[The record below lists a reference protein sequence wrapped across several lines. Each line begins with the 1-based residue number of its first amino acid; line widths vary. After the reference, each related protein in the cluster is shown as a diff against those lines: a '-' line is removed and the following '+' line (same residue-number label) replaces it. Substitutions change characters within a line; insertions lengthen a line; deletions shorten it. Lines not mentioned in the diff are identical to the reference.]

1 MIWESE
7 VLQKIATA
15 DGLHIAPFRADG
27 VTYRAP
33 VWIWSVTVN
42 DALYVRA
49 YTGQSARWYRAALR
63 QKAGRITAAGMTRD
77 VRFVPVDDPINDR
90 IDVAYQTKY
99 HGNSYLNPMI
109 GELARAATLKIV
121 PKT

>member
-1 MIWESE
+1 MIWEPE
-7 VLQKIATA
+7 DLQTIAAA

-77 VRFVPVDDPINDR
+77 VRFVPVDDPINEDL
-90 IDVAYQTKY
+90 DAAYRTKY
-99 HGNSYLNPMI
+99 HGSSYLNPMI
-109 GELARAATLKIV
+109 GERSRAAKLKII